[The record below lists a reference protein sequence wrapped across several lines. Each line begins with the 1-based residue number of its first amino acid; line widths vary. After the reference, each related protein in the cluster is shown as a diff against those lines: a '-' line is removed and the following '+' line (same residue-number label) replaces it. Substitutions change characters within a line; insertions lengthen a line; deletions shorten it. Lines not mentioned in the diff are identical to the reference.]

1 MTLDG
6 DVVGLPVK
14 LRHPSILFVF
24 FFSFTKIYW
33 ILTVSLP
40 SLALKVIKKLMSD

>member
-24 FFSFTKIYW
+24 FFVHKNVLDCDSVTSKF
-33 ILTVSLP
+33 S
-40 SLALKVIKKLMSD
+40 S